1 MALAVQSAAAVFS
14 THDASADLAAPAPR
28 PRTSRLAIT
37 CVAALA
43 GCAALALVRRT
54 DPTPIAAAATVSVGS
69 ASETLADAAAAW
81 SSIEVAPAARGE
93 PAWSEPVPARI
104 QFDETRASR
113 IGAPLAG
120 RVTSVAVQ
128 RGARV
133 RAGQPLFTVESAGLA
148 ELRTERA
155 RAQLERDAAQVA
167 LERTQALVA
176 EHALPGKELVAA
188 QAQIAD
194 ADLAVRLAAQK
205 LDVLHVTASGASS
218 FTVTAPRDGVVVE
231 QTVAVGQQLDAQAAA
246 GMAIADLGAVWVVA
260 DVFESD
266 LGALAVGAP
275 ARVTVDHR
283 ELTGVVDQI
292 SALVD
297 PDRHSIPVRVKL
309 DNRDGALRPN
319 AYAKMQF
326 LERDAAPVELPADAV
341 LSDGSSSY
349 VYVRD
354 GQALRRRT
362 ITVGAVRGGKVTVL
376 AGLSAGQPVVIRGA
390 ALLDN
395 QLPLDR

>member
-1 MALAVQSAAAVFS
+1 VI
-14 THDASADLAAPAPR
+14 
-28 PRTSRLAIT
+28 AI
-37 CVAALA
+37 A
-43 GCAALALVRRT
+43 RRG
-54 DPTPIAAAATVSVGS
+54 DPTPIAAAATVSAGS
-69 ASETLADAAAAW
+69 APEVPGGAAAAW
-81 SSIEVAPAARGE
+81 SSIEIAPAAPGE

-120 RVTSVAVQ
+120 RVTAVLVQ

-155 RAQLERDAAQVA
+155 KAQLERDAAQVT

-176 EHALPGKELVAA
+176 EHALPGKELLAA
-188 QAQIAD
+188 QAQVAD
-194 ADLAVRLAAQK
+194 ADLAVKLAAQK

-218 FTVTAPRDGVVVE
+218 FTVTAPRAGVVVE
-231 QTVAVGQQLDAQAAA
+231 QTVAVGQELDAQAAQV
-246 GMAIADLGAVWVVA
+246 MAIADLGAVWVVA
-260 DVFESD
+260 DLFEAD
-266 LGALAVGAP
+266 LGSVAVGAP

-283 ELTGVVDQI
+283 ELAGVVDQI

-309 DNRDGALRPN
+309 DNRDGSLRPN
-319 AYAKMQF
+319 AYAKVRF
-326 LERDAAPVELPADAV
+326 LERHAAPVELPAEAV
-341 LSDGSSSY
+341 MSDGTSTY

-362 ITVGAVRGGKVTVL
+362 ITAGAARGGKVTVF
-376 AGLSAGQPVVIRGA
+376 AGVAPGEPVVIRGA

-395 QLPLDR
+395 QLDLDR